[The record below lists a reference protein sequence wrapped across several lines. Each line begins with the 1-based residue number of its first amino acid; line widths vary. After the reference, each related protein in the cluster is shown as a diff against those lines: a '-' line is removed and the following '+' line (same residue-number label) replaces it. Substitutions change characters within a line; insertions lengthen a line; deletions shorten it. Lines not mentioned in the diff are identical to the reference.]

1 MVGGLAPPLEGA
13 DSGDPYARRPR
24 PSDARPKLQ
33 EKFDLSASATP
44 RPSLKDGPAERRSST
59 LCLLRRRR
67 AAGTQMARWSAKAL
81 LITAGVFLV
90 GGAIWYARSATVPLI
105 VAALVSTQLLP
116 LIGWADRRGA
126 PRWLAV
132 AGCMI
137 GVLVIAAGLTWVF
150 ASSLFGNLSE
160 IGADISAGANKAVN
174 WLRDNNDWA
183 KQHEDEIR
191 SFLKGILPA
200 AKDAAGGVFG
210 AVLGG
215 LSFTAQMVSGA
226 VLMFVFLL
234 YLLTGGDEVWGWI
247 TNRFAETR
255 RDRVATAGAAAWS
268 AATGYVRGIALVAL
282 IDTTVITLG
291 MLVIGTPHVGTL
303 ALLTFVSLF
312 IPILGAWVSGLVIGL
327 VTLGSDGAGAALAI
341 GVVILV
347 AQQLDSMFVTPLV
360 YQQTVNLHPIVT
372 LTSVIVGSPAARHR
386 GRVSRGADGRRRLGR
401 LQRARTARPAARPR
415 PSAGSRLT
423 LGPARASG
431 LRRNEGTEAQGG
443 ALRLQLTLGSAQDR
457 ARRRRIWRRRP

>member
-1 MVGGLAPPLEGA
+1 MVNVRPDAALADRA
-13 DSGDPYARRPR
+13 DR
-24 PSDARPKLQ
+24 L
-33 EKFDLSASATP
+33 LSKTYRELIQPGQNVSSPTAAP
-44 RPSLKDGPAERRSST
+44 ERLS
-59 LCLLRRRR
+59 
-67 AAGTQMARWSAKAL
+67 AGTQIALWSAKAL

-90 GGAIWYARSATVPLI
+90 GGVIWYARSATVPLI
-105 VAALVSTQLLP
+105 VAALVTTQLLP

-137 GVLVIAAGLTWVF
+137 GVLAIAAGLTWVF

-200 AKDAAGGVFG
+200 AKDAAGGAFG

-215 LSFTAQMVSGA
+215 LSFTAQMVGGA

-234 YLLTGGDEVWGWI
+234 YLLTGGDAVWGWI
-247 TNRFAETR
+247 TNRFAETH

-372 LTSVIVGSPAARHR
+372 LTSVIVGSQLLGIVGAFLAVPMVAVGWAVYNSLDQPGRH
-386 GRVSRGADGRRRLGR
+386 VA
-401 LQRARTARPAARPR
+401 PP
-415 PSAGSRLT
+415 
-423 LGPARASG
+423 
-431 LRRNEGTEAQGG
+431 ETEATGF
-443 ALRLQLTLGSAQDR
+443 
-457 ARRRRIWRRRP
+457 P